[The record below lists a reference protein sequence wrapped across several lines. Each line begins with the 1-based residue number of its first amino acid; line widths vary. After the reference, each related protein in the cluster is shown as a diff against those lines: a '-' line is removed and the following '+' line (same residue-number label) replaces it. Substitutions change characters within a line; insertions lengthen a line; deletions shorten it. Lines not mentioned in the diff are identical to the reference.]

1 MFRKAIAAA
10 AALCLL
16 GGLGIAFVL
25 YRQHLSQPVRGSSTV
40 EFQPTQAPKAPR
52 VRGAIDWPQ
61 FGYGGVRAHVG
72 PSGEIRPPFRV
83 QWVAGG
89 SSLLEFPPAVGYG
102 RLFVA
107 DGAGQL
113 LALDTRSGLRAWT
126 FKTGRCVASSP
137 AVGREEFGTVYAS
150 FLARLPCGN
159 ARAADGEVVALSVGT
174 GALRWRRLIGPT
186 ETSPL
191 LNGHSLYVGDWN
203 GKVYALNTRNGHV
216 RWTFKTG
223 GAVKGGAAISANRLV
238 IGSYDGHLYAL
249 NASTGRLIWRAS
261 SDPRLFGHGTFY
273 STPAFG
279 YGRVYIGST
288 DGRIY
293 SYGASTGKR
302 RWSYVTGGYVYGSP
316 ALWNNF
322 VLVGSYD
329 HYFYALDAATGNLVW
344 RFHAEGPISGSATVV
359 DGIVYF
365 ATLAGHTYG
374 LNTRTGHLAWS
385 FHDGKYAS
393 VTTDSKRLFL
403 LGYAKI
409 YGLVPVNGTRHL
421 PTGRVGRKR
430 IGVPTATHGKQ
441 QSKGRA
447 KATTTAPRP

>member
-1 MFRKAIAAA
+1 M
-10 AALCLL
+10 LCLL
-16 GGLGIAFVL
+16 GGLSIAFVL
-25 YRQHLSQPVRGSSTV
+25 YRQHLSQAVRGSSTV

-52 VRGAIDWPQ
+52 VQGAIDWPQ
-61 FGYGGVRAHVG
+61 FGYGAVRTHVG

-83 QWVAGG
+83 RWVAGG
-89 SSLLEFPPAVGYG
+89 SSLLEFPPAIGYG

-107 DGAGQL
+107 NGAGQL
-113 LALDTRSGLRAWT
+113 LALDARSGLRAWT
-126 FKTGRCVASSP
+126 FQTGRCVASSP
-137 AVGREEFGTVYAS
+137 AIGREEFGTVYES

-159 ARAADGEVVALSVGT
+159 AKHADGEVIAVSVGT
-174 GALRWRRLIGPT
+174 GALRWRKLIGPT

-191 LNGHSLYVGDWN
+191 LNGHSLYMGDWN
-203 GKVYALNTRNGHV
+203 GMVYALNTRNGRV

-223 GAVKGGAAISANRLV
+223 GAVKGGAAISANRLF

-249 NASTGRLIWRAS
+249 NASTGRLLWRGS

-273 STPAFG
+273 STPAIG

-288 DGRIY
+288 DGRVY

-302 RWSYVTGGYVYGSP
+302 RWSYVTRGYVYGSP
-316 ALWNNF
+316 ALWNNL

-329 HYFYALDAATGNLVW
+329 HYFYALDAATGKLVW
-344 RFHAEGPISGSATVV
+344 RFHPDGPISGSATVLN
-359 DGIVYF
+359 GIVYF
-365 ATLAGHTYG
+365 STLAGRTYG
-374 LNTRTGHLAWS
+374 LNTRTGRLAWS

-409 YGLVPVNGTRHL
+409 YGLVPVKGTQQVPKRQIGHKHNGL
-421 PTGRVGRKR
+421 PTAKH
-430 IGVPTATHGKQ
+430 PTQ
-441 QSKGRA
+441 RA
-447 KATTTAPRP
+447 KKRMKTITAAPKP